1 MATIGEV
8 CAAARA
14 ALEQGDLARCEQICR
29 ALIAKRS
36 DVPDPHFLIGMVF
49 AEQGQV
55 HAAIEAVERA
65 LEIAPRGEFLAQR
78 ARLLTLVREERDA
91 RVAADAAAATDPR
104 EPYILDTIGC
114 VYAWLG
120 DHEAARPLFER
131 AVAGDPAHLQ
141 YRFNLASTYGFFGQ
155 RDAAEAQ
162 YEAMLSV
169 DSGESRAHYGLA
181 TLRRQSAEHN
191 HLKRLDDALAVAS
204 DPTDRL
210 RLHHAAAKE
219 QEDLGNHQEAA
230 RHLIEGNMGH
240 KRRTGFTIDADVAN
254 VERLCERFDDPGYFA
269 GKSEIG
275 ESPIFIVGMPRTG
288 TTLVDR
294 IVSSHPAIASAGEL
308 QAMPVAIKR
317 LAGTRGRTVL
327 DTDTIDAAGAIAPE
341 RLGREYLRGAQSHV
355 PVRGDRFTDK
365 LPLNFL
371 YIGYIARALPNA
383 RIVCLRRNPMD
394 SIWSNFKHL
403 FATTSSYYGY
413 SYDLVD
419 TARFYLLFDHLMG
432 YWEQR
437 FPGRVLQLGYEA
449 LVDDQEGQTRRLLDH
464 CGLEWSD
471 DCLDFQANAAAV
483 ATPSAQQVRR
493 PINRDAIGRWRHYED
508 AMESAAAILRE
519 AGIAIG

>member
-14 ALEQGDLARCEQICR
+14 ALEQGDPERCEQICH
-29 ALIAKRS
+29 ALIAKRP
-36 DVPDPHFLIGMVF
+36 DVPDPHFLIGMVL
-49 AEQGQV
+49 AERGQAR
-55 HAAIEAVERA
+55 AALEAVDRA
-65 LEIAPRGEFLAQR
+65 VEIAPRGEFLAQR
-78 ARLLTLVREERDA
+78 ARLLTMVREEGEA
-91 RVAADAAAATDPR
+91 RLAADAAAATDPR
-104 EPYILDTIGC
+104 EPHILDTIGC
-114 VYAWLG
+114 VYARLG

-131 AVAGDPAHLQ
+131 AVSGDPSHLQ

-155 RDAAEAQ
+155 REAAQAQ
-162 YEAMLSV
+162 YEAMLAI
-169 DSGESRAHYGLA
+169 DTGESRAHYGLA

-191 HLKRLDDALAVAS
+191 HLDRLEVALAAAR
-204 DPTDRL
+204 DATDRL
-210 RLHHAAAKE
+210 RLHHAMAKE
-219 QEDLGNHQEAA
+219 QEDLGNHAEAA
-230 RHLIEGNMGH
+230 RHLIEGNAEH

-254 VERLCERFDDPGYFA
+254 VERLCERFDDPDYFS
-269 GKSEIG
+269 GSSEVG
-275 ESPIFIVGMPRTG
+275 EAPIFIVGMPRTG

-294 IVSSHPAIASAGEL
+294 IVSSHPIVRSAGEL
-308 QAMPVAIKR
+308 QAMPVAVKR
-317 LAGTRGRTVL
+317 LAGTRGRAVL
-327 DTDTIDAAGAIAPE
+327 DTDTIDAAGAVSPE
-341 RLGREYLRGAQSHV
+341 RLGREYLRGAHPHV
-355 PVRGDRFTDK
+355 PVDGGRFTDK

-413 SYDLVD
+413 SYDLAD
-419 TARFYLLFDHLMG
+419 TARFYVLFDRLMA

-449 LVDDQEGQTRRLLDH
+449 LVEDQEGQTRRLLDH

-471 DCLDFQANAAAV
+471 ACLDFQSNAAAV

-493 PINRDAIGRWRHYED
+493 PINRDAIGRWRHYEG
-508 AMESAAAILRE
+508 AMEPAAHILSE
-519 AGIAIG
+519 AGIAIA